1 MSNVYS
7 RFLITEPAA
16 LSNATLVRL
25 LHFET
30 PVLCCVRPREV
41 LLGFVVLFWPTSSD
55 TTGPIIIVMWR
66 LITYIAFRPSVFVSV

>member
-16 LSNATLVRL
+16 LGNAILVRL

-30 PVLCCVRPREV
+30 PREV